1 MQNAHQW
8 QSAHMTQRHMSMCED
23 DSSNNVKFGASGKAM
38 EFNTNNY
45 AVC

>member
-1 MQNAHQW
+1 MQNAHEW
-8 QSAHMTQRHMSMCED
+8 QSAHMTQRHMSSQD
-23 DSSNNVKFGASGKAM
+23 DPSNNIKFGAAGKAM